1 MQMENLLFFKDILF
15 LYLYGNVSLYFPLIL

>member
-15 LYLYGNVSLYFPLIL
+15 LYLYSNVILCFPLIL